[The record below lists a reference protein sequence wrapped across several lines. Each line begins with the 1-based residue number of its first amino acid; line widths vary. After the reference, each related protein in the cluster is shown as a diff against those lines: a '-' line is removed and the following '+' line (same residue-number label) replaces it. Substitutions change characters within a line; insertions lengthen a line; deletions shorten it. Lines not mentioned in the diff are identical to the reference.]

1 MNRPDPVATEVAAG
15 SGGGAASE
23 RLSGLSVGELLA
35 ELTEVEDSLHRLPGV
50 GTDADTGIAESVRR
64 PLREREHAIL
74 GELTARRHRRGLI
87 AAPLV
92 QEGAPRR
99 TPPPWA

>member
-1 MNRPDPVATEVAAG
+1 MNRPDPVATEVATG
-15 SGGGAASE
+15 SGGGAVSE
-23 RLSGLSVGELLA
+23 RRSGLSVGELLA
-35 ELTEVEDSLHRLPGV
+35 ELTEVEDSLRRLPGV
-50 GTDADTGIAESVRR
+50 SAEAGTVLPETARR

-92 QEGAPRR
+92 HEGAPRR
-99 TPPPWA
+99 TSPPWA

>member
-1 MNRPDPVATEVAAG
+1 MSRPDPVATDAASRG
-15 SGGGAASE
+15 GGGAVSQ
-23 RLSGLSVGELLA
+23 RLSELSVGELLA
-35 ELTEVEDSLHRLPGV
+35 ELTAVEDSLRRLPGR
-50 GTDADTGIAESVRR
+50 GAEADAGIPESVRR

-92 QEGAPRR
+92 HEGAPRR
-99 TPPPWA
+99 TSPPWA

>member
-1 MNRPDPVATEVAAG
+1 M
-15 SGGGAASE
+15 SE

-50 GTDADTGIAESVRR
+50 GADADPGIHESVRR

-74 GELTARRHRRGLI
+74 GEFTARRHRRGLI

-92 QEGAPRR
+92 QEGARRR
-99 TPPPWA
+99 TSPPWV

>member
-1 MNRPDPVATEVAAG
+1 MNRPDPVATEVATG
-15 SGGGAASE
+15 SGGGAVGE
-23 RLSGLSVGELLA
+23 RLPELPVGELLA
-35 ELTEVEDSLHRLPGV
+35 ELSEVEDSLRLLTGPG
-50 GTDADTGIAESVRR
+50 AEVVTVLTETVRR

-92 QEGAPRR
+92 QEGAHGR
-99 TPPPWA
+99 TSPPWA